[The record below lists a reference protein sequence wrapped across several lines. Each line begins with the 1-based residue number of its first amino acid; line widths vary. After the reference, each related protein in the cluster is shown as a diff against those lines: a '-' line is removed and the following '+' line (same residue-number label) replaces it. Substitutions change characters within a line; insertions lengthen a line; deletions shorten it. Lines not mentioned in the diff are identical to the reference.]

1 MRFHLVLICLLFA
14 IATPSSAS
22 YQEMQQLIDQE
33 KFAAAASRGET
44 LLSDNPDQSQT
55 VFMTAYAHQR
65 SGQQDRA
72 IELYEKLIADNPTLP
87 EPRNNLAMIHLSRGD
102 YDAAS
107 QLLIQAINTHPS
119 YATAYE
125 NLSRIYKGIASEAY
139 RRAANESSETAKYI
153 DSIELAAI
161 TRLETLGED
170 PNINS
175 SAEKPSLSETAKY
188 IDSIELAAITR
199 LETLGEDPNINS
211 SAEKPSLSET
221 ANQESLLIEQVKDWA
236 SAWKNK
242 NFNAYTGFYAADY
255 RGNFPT
261 RNAWSDYQRKQ
272 IIRPGSIGIEVDD
285 IQIVW
290 RDDNRANVSFKQA
303 FDSPG
308 YRDRVTKR
316 LVFIRFGSQWKITE
330 ERVLSAP

>member
-175 SAEKPSLSETAKY
+175 SAEKPSLSETA
-188 IDSIELAAITR
+188 
-199 LETLGEDPNINS
+199 
-211 SAEKPSLSET
+211 
-221 ANQESLLIEQVKDWA
+221 NQESLLIEQVKDWA